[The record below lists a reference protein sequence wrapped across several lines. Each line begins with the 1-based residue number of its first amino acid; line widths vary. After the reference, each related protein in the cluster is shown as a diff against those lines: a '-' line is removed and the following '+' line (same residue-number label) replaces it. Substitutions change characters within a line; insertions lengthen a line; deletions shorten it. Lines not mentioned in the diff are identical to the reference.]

1 VTISKGEISEQL
13 HSHCT
18 DCRQE
23 SGSAFTFFAVWPLGQ
38 FEHKGRTAEFSGHR
52 FCPECGSRMFSENE
66 TEAEIKLGILTKVPT
81 YLVPTYKVWLKRR
94 EPWLLPIQAAEQY
107 DEDQP

>member
-1 VTISKGEISEQL
+1 
-13 HSHCT
+13 
-18 DCRQE
+18 
-23 SGSAFTFFAVWPLGQ
+23 
-38 FEHKGRTAEFSGHR
+38 
-52 FCPECGSRMFSENE
+52 MFSENE